1 MLFKTAEECRAYV
14 DAELDHLV
22 QSRPGWH
29 ARRCLD
35 VPVRPLSWS
44 LSHDEKDRYD
54 SSYTLEACMDH
65 AEFLIWFGNYQVG
78 AEGLHWIMRPAVHVA
93 FEDLTPR
100 RQGGAPLHSDRCSEL
115 HDRLTTRSYARH
127 APVRHE
133 HVFDHVMS
141 ASAA

>member
-1 MLFKTAEECRAYV
+1 VLFKTAEECRAYV

-65 AEFLIWFGNYQVG
+65 AEFLIWFGNHQVG

-100 RQGGAPLHSDRCSEL
+100 SDKVGLRYTLTDVLNFMIDSRRAP
-115 HDRLTTRSYARH
+115 TH
-127 APVRHE
+127 AMLR
-133 HVFDHVMS
+133 FDMNTFS
-141 ASAA
+141 IT

>member
-1 MLFKTAEECRAYV
+1 VLFKTDEECRAYV

-22 QSRPGWH
+22 QARPGWH

-65 AEFLIWFGNYQVG
+65 AEFLIWFGNHQVG
-78 AEGLHWIMRPAVHVA
+78 AGGLHWIMRPAVHVA
-93 FEDLTPR
+93 FEDLMPR
-100 RQGGAPLHSDRCSEL
+100 SDKVGIRYTLTDVLNFMIDSRRAP
-115 HDRLTTRSYARH
+115 TH
-127 APVRHE
+127 AMLR
-133 HVFDHVMS
+133 FDMNTFS
-141 ASAA
+141 IT